1 MTPQEAAAAW
11 LEVMERF
18 AVTMMIMM
26 VMMMMARYPDR
37 TLVSPATGHMDTEWF
52 DEFWAECE
60 LLGCRFTSIYI
71 YIRYNY
77 LDIVNSECQTKMD
90 CLFIVLYLRC
100 RFDYLATHWYSK
112 TQNAT
117 ETISA
122 LREYSERYGGL
133 RIWFTEFAVRQVQ
146 PSFSALMTTLLP

>member
-18 AVTMMIMM
+18 AMTMMIMM

-77 LDIVNSECQTKMD
+77 LT
-90 CLFIVLYLRC
+90 
-100 RFDYLATHWYSK
+100 
-112 TQNAT
+112 
-117 ETISA
+117 
-122 LREYSERYGGL
+122 RY
-133 RIWFTEFAVRQVQ
+133 TY
-146 PSFSALMTTLLP
+146 